1 MFRVASLMQ
10 EQRLNIRV
18 DSGHFRLSLMAG
30 SPALPENGNTF
41 IQHGGLKM
49 DVRRDNPKSRPTLSS
64 NDARQGVSGQNVRYV
79 LIFGTGSVIILFA
92 LIYFFY
98 FAH

>member
-1 MFRVASLMQ
+1 
-10 EQRLNIRV
+10 
-18 DSGHFRLSLMAG
+18 
-30 SPALPENGNTF
+30 
-41 IQHGGLKM
+41 M